1 MVVNGRV
8 LRKMMVVNMM
18 KDPYKERKQRCCV
31 DIANNRNRLL
41 YGLFKTSGKASWKV
55 DVLLYYSDNAILD
68 SHEL

>member
-18 KDPYKERKQRCCV
+18 KGPYKERKQRCV

-55 DVLLYYSDNAILD
+55 DVPLYYSDNAILD